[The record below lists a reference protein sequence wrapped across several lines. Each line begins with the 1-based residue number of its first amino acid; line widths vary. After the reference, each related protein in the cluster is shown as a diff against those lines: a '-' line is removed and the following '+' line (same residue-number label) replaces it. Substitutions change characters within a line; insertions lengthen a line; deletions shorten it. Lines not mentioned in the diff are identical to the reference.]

1 MTASNAVFEH
11 RSRNDPFDS
20 INNCIKHCF
29 VDIVATDNQGNGPAW
44 NRVHN
49 RSKTLLMTVH
59 DQIRMR
65 FRNDGYAA
73 DIVYHLNQSADATSF
88 IEPLICKAL
97 PVQFCEVFPV
107 NRQDYPPR
115 HTRESVRGKVGFPK
129 GRYPVRGQSRSPCR
143 PLFSAVYP

>member
-65 FRNDGYAA
+65 FRNDGYTA
-73 DIVYHLNQSADATSF
+73 DIVYHLNQSADATAF
-88 IEPLICKAL
+88 IEPLIGKAL
-97 PVQFCEVFPV
+97 PVQFVKIQLPEAIPH
-107 NRQDYPPR
+107 YPDRLP
-115 HTRESVRGKVGFPK
+115 E
-129 GRYPVRGQSRSPCR
+129 
-143 PLFSAVYP
+143 